1 MFHWKPLALAA
12 SLFAIPAL
20 AYAGD
25 CGCEKCSCHECKD
38 GQCDA
43 KKGKCSCESCKDDC
57 GCHKKSDKKPDQK

>member
-12 SLFAIPAL
+12 SLLAMPVA
-20 AYAGD
+20 AYAGN

-38 GQCDA
+38 GECDA

-57 GCHKKSDKKPDQK
+57 GCHKKDKK